1 MRPHYHYRRH
11 GIIFVVQIHDTC
23 CFFFF
28 VFVATL
34 IGMWARRCNT
44 TFTLHTR
51 ARRAAHIVQIRIW
64 PDRFFFYWSLIDANY
79 HIMLHEMSASN
90 KYLCFVCAR
99 FFRSFHLPTFALSE
113 SGSPPLGRIAAS
125 SGRWCFARPNPVG
138 LSVALECEPAW
149 ACVIDLHTNI
159 LWFVD

>member
-23 CFFFF
+23 CFFFRICGDF
-28 VFVATL
+28 DRNVGSAMQHN
-34 IGMWARRCNT
+34 IY
-44 TFTLHTR
+44 FTHTR
-51 ARRAAHIVQIRIW
+51 APRRAHRTN
-64 PDRFFFYWSLIDANY
+64 PDLAGSFFFYWSLIDANY